1 MEKNEGNG
9 IKWLPQIRVQ
19 LRGRLQGLTI
29 LLMLWH
35 AYKNDPII
43 TALLKAQQAVK
54 RIVFTTQ
61 FIFSLLASLMVT
73 NFQGLERQ
81 L

>member
-43 TALLKAQQAVK
+43 TALLKAQQAIK
-54 RIVFTTQ
+54 RITCRY
-61 FIFSLLASLMVT
+61 LYPT
-73 NFQGLERQ
+73 NGQKRLTPVVELEKA
-81 L
+81 